1 MNEQSKKFDTIQIMP
16 NHHRNKCSHLG
27 DALVLRKAVMEK
39 KKG

>member
-16 NHHRNKCSHLG
+16 DHHRNKCSHLR
-27 DALVLRKAVMEK
+27 DELVLHKAVMEK